1 MDLADPR
8 YESELRRLARGEERS
23 TVLATPTL
31 ELDFRD
37 YMMPGDEREE
47 RARII
52 GDVR

>member
-1 MDLADPR
+1 MVVMVVMVVMMLP
-8 YESELRRLARGEERS
+8 S
-23 TVLATPTL
+23 VC
-31 ELDFRD
+31 RD